1 MSDTTMEERKMAKV
15 SIAKSFKGILRIAH
29 ISDVESTDD
38 DNFNNNSLYTDYDN
52 LPKGIQNIGSLNA
65 IPALAGQMTRYN
77 YPNDSLKDR
86 RVPVTDSVGNY
97 LNWNVGLDGVTIGS
111 NVDINYKLL
120 YSYDSQTF
128 PVLKLKSDKNIIVGL
143 QMKEIKNNKH
153 NKRTEYDNAT
163 NVDKNTVTI
172 ESSNST
178 RGMMI
183 INHGDE
189 TNTVYSPSRIA
200 KNNEVIMFRQDDYRT
215 FEEDDKIIEKN
226 YFVDYVN
233 IQEYIKEKLE
243 KYLKGNVMEVPSGM
257 VIYHACSLKTWRENT
272 LGPAMQQRSKVN
284 NYTIQGACKKTNKY
298 DNLLIPMFKR
308 DYLLCDGSSYKIV
321 YIPKNFS
328 PQTAP
333 NLIENKE
340 RFFELFFNLGYY
352 YTEKRILTQ
361 RPSAIFKNGYYQFI
375 NNKDVAFNDKVTWS
389 TSTPDKLDN
398 ITFENIYQYITSPDN
413 KKPSIKSV
421 TSDIYAGLDD
431 VDVLFQ
437 EDLATM
443 LCCDAI
449 YDYVRSKQRD
459 EKRTPDRNEIVRYL
473 EDLSIPEEYIFNS
486 FIGDNQTASADISNE
501 ENKNL
506 LNITYKTH
514 DDKNVPL
521 KLGREINKFGQTI
534 KFYSTE
540 KKQYRQIKIY
550 KLPRVTYFIKL
561 MTLNMSDSDLLQYL
575 HAFYTYNFQV
585 PSFMSDDFSP
595 TFIGSGAYMI
605 NTINKRKQNL
615 PQSWTGGTPSTI
627 IPHRHFIALTK
638 GVAKS
643 VSSTNFV
650 EYEPYNINTKGYTVG
665 DGYPYGAGTGTYDY
679 KQSFENRFNGE
690 NLTAGNFVL
699 AEFCNGRVTYTT
711 GGKSGWKIE
720 INDASD
726 SYILRD
732 IPVKLVAS
740 PDEINGFKPL
750 FAQTINDNSGDKF
763 SPSGG
768 HSDQQIAYLG
778 ENISTSFKNDDP
790 RFTNA
795 EPNRGITDIAVYES
809 INDSDDEKL
818 TLNFTN
824 FSSCTSTSYFSM
836 ENVTLLPLIKI

>member
-29 ISDVESTDD
+29 ISDVESTND
-38 DNFNNNSLYTDYDN
+38 DNFNNKSLYTTSDN

-128 PVLKLKSDKNIIVGL
+128 PVLKSNKNIIVGL
-143 QMKEIKNNKH
+143 QMKEIKNKKL
-153 NKRTEYDNAT
+153 NKRTEYDNET

-183 INHGDE
+183 INHGDG

-200 KNNEVIMFRQDDYRT
+200 KNNEVIMFRQDDYRN
-215 FEEDDKIIEKN
+215 KN

-257 VIYHACSLKTWRENT
+257 VIYHACSLETWRDDT

-298 DNLLIPMFKR
+298 NNLLIPMFKR
-308 DYLLCDGSSYKIV
+308 DYLLCDGSAYKIV
-321 YIPKNFS
+321 YIPKTFS

-333 NLIENKE
+333 NLMENRE

-361 RPSAIFKNGYYQFI
+361 RPSAIFKNEYYQFI

-506 LNITYKTH
+506 LDIKYKTT
-514 DDKNVPL
+514 DGKNVPL

-550 KLPRVTYFIKL
+550 KLPRITYFIKL

-585 PSFMSDDFSP
+585 PSFISDDFSP

-605 NTINKRKQNL
+605 NTINKGKQNI
-615 PQSWTGGTPSTI
+615 PQSWTGGTPSSI

-638 GVAKS
+638 GVAKKNGDN
-643 VSSTNFV
+643 TFI
-650 EYEPYNINTKGYTVG
+650 EYEPYNLNEKGTTKT
-665 DGYPYGAGTGTYDY
+665 DGEPYIEGTSNVDF
-679 KQSFENRFNGE
+679 KQNFIQRFTGE
-690 NLTAGNFVL
+690 NLTVSNFVL
-699 AEFCNGRVTYTT
+699 AEFCNGTVTKTT
-711 GGKSGWKIE
+711 GGKGGWGINM
-720 INDASD
+720 NDASD

-732 IPVKLVAS
+732 VPVQLVAS
-740 PDEINGFKPL
+740 SDEINGFKPL
-750 FAQTINDNSGDKF
+750 FAQTITGNAGNKF
-763 SPSGG
+763 SPLGE

-778 ENISTSFKNDDP
+778 ENISTNFKNDDP

-818 TLNFTN
+818 KLNFTN

>member
-38 DNFNNNSLYTDYDN
+38 DNFNNESLYTTSDN

-111 NVDINYKLL
+111 NVDINYKLTP
-120 YSYDSQTF
+120 YDSSTF
-128 PVLKLKSDKNIIVGL
+128 PVLKSNKNIIVGL
-143 QMKEIKNNKH
+143 QMKEIKNKKL
-153 NKRTEYDNAT
+153 NKRTEYDNET
-163 NVDKNTVTI
+163 NVDKNIVTI

-183 INHGDE
+183 IKHGDG

-200 KNNEVIMFRQDDYRT
+200 KNNEVIMFRQDDYRN
-215 FEEDDKIIEKN
+215 KN

-257 VIYHACSLKTWRENT
+257 VIYHACSLETWRGDT
-272 LGPAMQQRSKVN
+272 LGPSMQQRSKIN

-298 DNLLIPMFKR
+298 NNLLIPMFKR

-321 YIPKNFS
+321 YIPKTFS

-333 NLIENKE
+333 NLMENRE

-375 NNKDVAFNDKVTWS
+375 NNKNAVVNDKVKWS

-398 ITFENIYQYITSPDN
+398 ITFENIYQYIISPDN
-413 KKPSIKSV
+413 EKPSIKSV

-506 LNITYKTH
+506 LDITYKTH

-605 NTINKRKQNL
+605 NIINKRKQNL
-615 PQSWTGGTPSTI
+615 PQSWTGGTPSSI

-638 GVAKS
+638 GVAKKNGDN
-643 VSSTNFV
+643 TFI
-650 EYEPYNINTKGYTVG
+650 EYEPYNLNEKGTTKTNGE
-665 DGYPYGAGTGTYDY
+665 PYREGTSNVDF
-679 KQSFENRFNGE
+679 KQNFIQRFTGE
-690 NLTAGNFVL
+690 NLTVSNFVL
-699 AEFCNGRVTYTT
+699 AEFCDGEVLKTT
-711 GGKSGWKIE
+711 GGKGGWGINM
-720 INDASD
+720 NDASD

-732 IPVKLVAS
+732 VPVQLVAS
-740 PDEINGFKPL
+740 PNEINGFKPL
-750 FAQTINDNSGDKF
+750 FAQTITDNAGDVF
-763 SPSGG
+763 SPKGE

-778 ENISTSFKNDDP
+778 KNISTSFTNNDP

-818 TLNFTN
+818 KLNFDN
-824 FSSCTSTSYFSM
+824 FGQCTSTSYFSM

>member
-1 MSDTTMEERKMAKV
+1 MSDTTIEEERKMAKV

-38 DNFNNNSLYTDYDN
+38 DNFNNESLYTTSEN
-52 LPKGIQNIGSLNA
+52 LPKGIQYIGSLNA

-77 YPNDSLKDR
+77 YPNDSLKDK

-111 NVDINYKLL
+111 NVDINCKLT
-120 YSYDSQTF
+120 SDNSQTF
-128 PVLKLKSDKNIIVGL
+128 PVLKSDKNIIVGL
-143 QMKEIKNNKH
+143 EMKEIKNKKL
-153 NKRTEYDNAT
+153 NKREEYDNKT
-163 NVDKNTVTI
+163 NVDKNTVNI

-183 INHGDE
+183 INHGNG

-200 KNNEVIMFRQDDYRT
+200 KNNEVIMFRQDDYRN
-215 FEEDDKIIEKN
+215 KN

-233 IQEYIKEKLE
+233 IQEYIEEKLE

-257 VIYHACSLKTWRENT
+257 VIYHACSLETWRDDT
-272 LGPAMQQRSKVN
+272 LGPAMQQRSTAN

-298 DNLLIPMFKR
+298 GNLLIPMFKR

-333 NLIENKE
+333 NLIENRE

-361 RPSAIFKNGYYQFI
+361 RPYAIFKNGYYQFS
-375 NNKDVAFNDKVTWS
+375 NNKDVACNDKVTWS
-389 TSTPDKLDN
+389 TSIPDKLDN
-398 ITFENIYQYITSPDN
+398 ITFENIYQYITSTDN
-413 KKPSIKSV
+413 KKPSINSV
-421 TSDIYAGLDD
+421 TSNIYSQLDD

-449 YDYVRSKQRD
+449 YDYVRSKQRN

-486 FIGDNQTASADISNE
+486 FIGNNPTPPADISNE
-501 ENKNL
+501 DNKNL
-506 LNITYKTH
+506 LNITYKTP
-514 DDKNVPL
+514 DGKDVPL

-540 KKQYRQIKIY
+540 KKQYSQIKIY
-550 KLPRVTYFIKL
+550 KLP
-561 MTLNMSDSDLLQYL
+561 YL

-585 PSFMSDDFSP
+585 PSFISNDFSP

-605 NTINKRKQNL
+605 NTINERKQNL

-638 GVAKS
+638 GVAKKIEDN
-643 VSSTNFV
+643 TFI
-650 EYEPYNINTKGYTVG
+650 EYEPYNLNEKGTTKK
-665 DGYPYGAGTGTYDY
+665 DGEPYREGISNEDF
-679 KQSFENRFNGE
+679 KQSFVNRFKEDDKEGDDE
-690 NLTAGNFVL
+690 GDTLTQSNFVL
-699 AEFCNGRVTYTT
+699 AEYCNGTVTKTT
-711 GGKSGWKIE
+711 GGKGGWNITM
-720 INDASD
+720 NDASD

-732 IPVKLVAS
+732 VPVQLIAS
-740 PDEINGFKPL
+740 PIEINGFKPL
-750 FAQTINDNSGDKF
+750 FAQTITGNAGDVF
-763 SPSGG
+763 SPKGE
-768 HSDQQIAYLG
+768 HYDQKIDYLG
-778 ENISTSFKNDDP
+778 ENISTSFPDENDDKKFENDDP

-809 INDSDDEKL
+809 INDIKNDEKL
-818 TLNFTN
+818 KLNFDN